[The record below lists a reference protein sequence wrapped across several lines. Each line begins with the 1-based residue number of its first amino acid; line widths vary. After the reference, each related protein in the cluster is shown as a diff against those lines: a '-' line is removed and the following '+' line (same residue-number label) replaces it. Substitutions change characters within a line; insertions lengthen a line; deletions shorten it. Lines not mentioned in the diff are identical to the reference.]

1 MKWQNVLTTFKQC
14 FQQNFQWF
22 MRCVFWSLSG
32 HKEPQCCFL
41 PSVPDASEFH
51 ACTEG
56 KISCYWALN
65 FYLLLSCF
73 LLYLIFVSPPPPFF
87 LFLGI
92 YYASL
97 WKEKFSWK
105 PGELWNNFTIHNLL
119 FERGKRWG
127 GVEQDSYWNFLF
139 NLACFFF
146 GILSH
151 LFNWIVLICVYMSM
165 ERWLIHKLG
174 GKVVYDH

>member
-1 MKWQNVLTTFKQC
+1 MCVLVTIWPQRTSMLLSAFCSWC
-14 FQQNFQWF
+14 FRISGMHRRQNF
-22 MRCVFWSLSG
+22 MLLSS
-32 HKEPQCCFL
+32 QFL
-41 PSVPDASEFH
+41 PSTFLFPV
-51 ACTEG
+51 
-56 KISCYWALN
+56 ISY
-65 FYLLLSCF
+65 FCF
-73 LLYLIFVSPPPPFF
+73 PPHPFF

>member
-1 MKWQNVLTTFKQC
+1 
-14 FQQNFQWF
+14 

-41 PSVPDASEFH
+41 PSVPDASEFQ

-73 LLYLIFVSPPPPFF
+73 LLYLIFVSPSPPPLFF
-87 LFLGI
+87 FSWAFTMLHFGRKSFHENQENCEIISQFTI
-92 YYASL
+92 YYL
-97 WKEKFSWK
+97 K
-105 PGELWNNFTIHNLL
+105 
-119 FERGKRWG
+119 G
-127 GVEQDSYWNFLF
+127 GRDGVKWSKTLIGIFCSTLRV
-139 NLACFFF
+139 FFF

>member
-1 MKWQNVLTTFKQC
+1 MCVLVTIWPQRTSMLLSAFCSWC
-14 FQQNFQWF
+14 FRISGMHRRQNFMLLGSQ
-22 MRCVFWSLSG
+22 
-32 HKEPQCCFL
+32 FL
-41 PSVPDASEFH
+41 PSTFLFPV
-51 ACTEG
+51 
-56 KISCYWALN
+56 ISY
-65 FYLLLSCF
+65 FCF
-73 LLYLIFVSPPPPFF
+73 PPSPFF

>member
-1 MKWQNVLTTFKQC
+1 MFSAKFSVVYEMCVLVTIWPQRTSMLLSAFCSWC
-14 FQQNFQWF
+14 FRISGMHRRQNF
-22 MRCVFWSLSG
+22 MLLSS
-32 HKEPQCCFL
+32 QFL
-41 PSVPDASEFH
+41 PSTFLFPV
-51 ACTEG
+51 
-56 KISCYWALN
+56 ISY
-65 FYLLLSCF
+65 FCF
-73 LLYLIFVSPPPPFF
+73 PPPFF

-146 GILSH
+146 LAFCRTCLTELCS
-151 LFNWIVLICVYMSM
+151 FVYTC
-165 ERWLIHKLG
+165 RWK
-174 GKVVYDH
+174 DDSFTN

>member
-1 MKWQNVLTTFKQC
+1 MCVLVTIWPQRTSMLLSAFCSWC
-14 FQQNFQWF
+14 FRISGMHRRQNF
-22 MRCVFWSLSG
+22 MLLSS
-32 HKEPQCCFL
+32 QFL
-41 PSVPDASEFH
+41 PSTFLFPV
-51 ACTEG
+51 
-56 KISCYWALN
+56 ISY
-65 FYLLLSCF
+65 FCF
-73 LLYLIFVSPPPPFF
+73 PPPPPF

>member
-1 MKWQNVLTTFKQC
+1 MYVLVTIWPQRTSMLLSAFCSWC
-14 FQQNFQWF
+14 FRISGMHRRQNF
-22 MRCVFWSLSG
+22 MLLSS
-32 HKEPQCCFL
+32 QFL
-41 PSVPDASEFH
+41 PSTFLFPV
-51 ACTEG
+51 
-56 KISCYWALN
+56 ISY
-65 FYLLLSCF
+65 FCF
-73 LLYLIFVSPPPPFF
+73 PPPFF

>member
-1 MKWQNVLTTFKQC
+1 MTTFKQC

-41 PSVPDASEFH
+41 PSLPDASEFQ

-65 FYLLLSCF
+65 FYLLLSFF
-73 LLYLIFVSPPPPFF
+73 LLYHIFVSPPFF
-87 LFLGI
+87 FFSWAFTMLHFWRKSFHENQENCEIISQFTI
-92 YYASL
+92 YYL
-97 WKEKFSWK
+97 K
-105 PGELWNNFTIHNLL
+105 GG
-119 FERGKRWG
+119 RD
-127 GVEQDSYWNFLF
+127 GVEWSKTLIGIFCSTLHV
-139 NLACFFF
+139 FFF
-146 GILSH
+146 GILSD

>member
-1 MKWQNVLTTFKQC
+1 MTTFKQC
-14 FQQNFQWF
+14 FKQNFQWF
-22 MRCVFWSLSG
+22 MRCVVWSLSG

-41 PSVPDASEFH
+41 PSVPDASEFQ

-65 FYLLLSCF
+65 FYLLLSFF
-73 LLYLIFVSPPPPFF
+73 LLYHIFVSPPFF
-87 LFLGI
+87 F
-92 YYASL
+92 
-97 WKEKFSWK
+97 FSWAFTMLHFWRK
-105 PGELWNNFTIHNLL
+105 SFHENQENCEIISQFTFIIWKGEEMGWSGARLL
-119 FERGKRWG
+119 LEFS
-127 GVEQDSYWNFLF
+127 VQPCMF
-139 NLACFFF
+139 FFF

>member
-41 PSVPDASEFH
+41 PSVPDASEFQ

-65 FYLLLSCF
+65 FYLVLSCF
-73 LLYLIFVSPPPPFF
+73 LLYLIFVSPPLFF

-97 WKEKFSWK
+97 LKEKFSWK

-119 FERGKRWG
+119 FERGKRWA

>member
-1 MKWQNVLTTFKQC
+1 M
-14 FQQNFQWF
+14 
-22 MRCVFWSLSG
+22 CVWSLSG

-41 PSVPDASEFH
+41 PSVPDASEFQ
-51 ACTEG
+51 ACTED

-73 LLYLIFVSPPPPFF
+73 LLYLIFGPPPPPFF
-87 LFLGI
+87 FSWAFTMLHFGRKSFHENQENCEIISQFTI
-92 YYASL
+92 YYL
-97 WKEKFSWK
+97 K
-105 PGELWNNFTIHNLL
+105 GG
-119 FERGKRWG
+119 RD
-127 GVEQDSYWNFLF
+127 GVEWSKTLIRIFCSTLHV
-139 NLACFFF
+139 FFF

-151 LFNWIVLICVYMSM
+151 LVNWIVLICVYMSM

>member
-1 MKWQNVLTTFKQC
+1 MCVLVTIWPQRTSMLLSAFCSWC
-14 FQQNFQWF
+14 FRISGMHRRQNF
-22 MRCVFWSLSG
+22 MLLSS
-32 HKEPQCCFL
+32 QFL
-41 PSVPDASEFH
+41 PSTFLFPV
-51 ACTEG
+51 
-56 KISCYWALN
+56 ISY
-65 FYLLLSCF
+65 FCF
-73 LLYLIFVSPPPPFF
+73 PPAPPFF

-139 NLACFFF
+139 NHACFFF
-146 GILSH
+146 GILLH

>member
-1 MKWQNVLTTFKQC
+1 MFSAKFSVVYEMCGLVTIWPQRTSMLLSAFCSWC
-14 FQQNFQWF
+14 FRISGMHRRQNF
-22 MRCVFWSLSG
+22 MLLSS
-32 HKEPQCCFL
+32 QFL
-41 PSVPDASEFH
+41 PSTFLFPV
-51 ACTEG
+51 
-56 KISCYWALN
+56 ISY
-65 FYLLLSCF
+65 FCF
-73 LLYLIFVSPPPPFF
+73 PPFFF

-146 GILSH
+146 LAFCRTCLTELCS
-151 LFNWIVLICVYMSM
+151 FVYTC
-165 ERWLIHKLG
+165 RWK
-174 GKVVYDH
+174 DDSFTN

>member
-1 MKWQNVLTTFKQC
+1 MFSAKFSVVYEMCVLVTIWPQRTSMLLSAFCSWC
-14 FQQNFQWF
+14 FRISGMHRRQNF
-22 MRCVFWSLSG
+22 MLLSS
-32 HKEPQCCFL
+32 QFL
-41 PSVPDASEFH
+41 PSTFLFPV
-51 ACTEG
+51 
-56 KISCYWALN
+56 ISY
-65 FYLLLSCF
+65 FCF
-73 LLYLIFVSPPPPFF
+73 PPFFF

-97 WKEKFSWK
+97 LKEKFSWK

-146 GILSH
+146 LAFCRTCLTELCS
-151 LFNWIVLICVYMSM
+151 FVYTC
-165 ERWLIHKLG
+165 RWK
-174 GKVVYDH
+174 DDSFTN

>member
-1 MKWQNVLTTFKQC
+1 MCVLVTIWPQRTSMLLSAFCSWC
-14 FQQNFQWF
+14 FRISGMHRRQNF
-22 MRCVFWSLSG
+22 M
-32 HKEPQCCFL
+32 
-41 PSVPDASEFH
+41 
-51 ACTEG
+51 
-56 KISCYWALN
+56 
-65 FYLLLSCF
+65 LLSSQFFIPSTF
-73 LLYLIFVSPPPPFF
+73 LFPVISYYCSPPPPTFF

-139 NLACFFF
+139 NHACFFF
-146 GILSH
+146 GILLH